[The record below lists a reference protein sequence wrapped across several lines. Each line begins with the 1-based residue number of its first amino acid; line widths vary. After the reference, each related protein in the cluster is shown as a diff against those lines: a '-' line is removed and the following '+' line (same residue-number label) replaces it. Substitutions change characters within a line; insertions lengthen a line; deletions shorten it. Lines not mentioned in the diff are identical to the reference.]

1 MQRPSLRTGALFAV
15 AGLILA
21 LGGAPLLVTGADH
34 LDAPALGHI
43 TGNADGSLT
52 LASTHGDR
60 DINDVYVFNNAA
72 RTRTVFAMT
81 TNPAVNVPTVDDMAN
96 FGTNVR
102 YVINVDRTGDAVQ
115 DLAFVW
121 RFGAAGA
128 SGQHYTVWR
137 YSGANARSLAAGVKV
152 GSGWTGGTGIGT
164 ATGSAKVF
172 AGVRADPFFF
182 DLVGFLGTVFH
193 VGTGQLGNCGSANC
207 DFFAPLDTNAM
218 VLEVPNAS
226 IGATN
231 IGVWGTTSYW
241 SGGAWHK
248 ADQMGRP
255 AINTVFNNK
264 YVQPVPADLATVKN
278 LFNTTRPSQQNSSS
292 LPFHGDVAGTLQNIN
307 HILGT
312 DVAYGCTDYN
322 ATTANAIANFL
333 LPDMLTYKVGSKA
346 DGTAFNGRALSDD
359 VINAELSVTTN
370 GCVTSDGADA
380 SGHTYLPSFPYLG
393 VPH

>member
-1 MQRPSLRTGALFAV
+1 MQRLSFRSGALLAI
-15 AGLILA
+15 AGLTLA
-21 LGGAPLLVTGADH
+21 LGGAPLLASGADH
-34 LDAPALGHI
+34 LDAPALGH
-43 TGNADGSLT
+43 TSSGSSVDL
-52 LASTHGDR
+52 LSTHGDR
-60 DINDVYVFNNAA
+60 DINDVYVFNNTA

-121 RFGAAGA
+121 RFGSAGA
-128 SGQHYTVWR
+128 NGQQYTVWR
-137 YSGANARSLAAGVKV
+137 YSGANARSLAHGVQI

-164 ATGSAKVF
+164 ATGNAKVF

-182 DLVGFLGTVFH
+182 DLIGFLGTVNH
-193 VGTGQLGNCGSANC
+193 VGTATLGGCGSANC
-207 DFFAPLDTNAM
+207 DFFSGLNTNAI

-226 IGATN
+226 VGATN

-241 SGGAWHK
+241 ANGAWHK

-264 YVQPVPADLATVKN
+264 YVGGANTGAQKD
-278 LFNTTRPSQQNSSS
+278 LFNTTAPSQQNASS
-292 LPFHGDVAGTLQNIN
+292 LPFHGNIVGTLESIN
-307 HILGT
+307 SLLGLSCPGY
-312 DVAYGCTDYN
+312 DEA
-322 ATTANAIANFL
+322 TANGIANYL
-333 LPDMLTYKVGSKA
+333 LPDVITYQVGS
-346 DGTAFNGRALSDD
+346 TANGAVFPFNGRKLSAD
-359 VINAELSVTTN
+359 VIDAELGVTTN
-370 GCVTSDGADA
+370 GCVTSDNSDA

-393 VPH
+393 VPN